1 MEQELVKLRFFI
13 NIFLPSNFYFIWHD

>member
-13 NIFLPSNFYFIWHD
+13 NIFLPSNFIWHD